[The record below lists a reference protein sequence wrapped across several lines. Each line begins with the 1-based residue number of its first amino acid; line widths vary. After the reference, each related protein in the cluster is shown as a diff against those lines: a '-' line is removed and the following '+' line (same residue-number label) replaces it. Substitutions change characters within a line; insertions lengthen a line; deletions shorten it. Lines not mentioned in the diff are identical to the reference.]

1 MATNFMKN
9 KVSENTLGSSVK
21 FKGLHLVHSPGPP
34 PPKKKEIFT
43 QNKFFYLLKKTIFH
57 TWIIFF
63 YTFSKK
69 FHTLA
74 QKEQI
79 FQTKI
84 MSCNYWKKSKEFLIL
99 VWENFLYFWEKVK
112 ALHFRCILNTAMLF
126 FISAKHN
133 RVFNKL
139 RVLTFAESFTWFIFV
154 SRRITLSCPR
164 WIWATYIWYNE
175 PKPYH

>member
-34 PPKKKEIFT
+34 HQKRKKF
-43 QNKFFYLLKKTIFH
+43 LLKTNFSTYSKTNFSH
-57 TWIIFF
+57 LNNFF